1 METLRLPTVNFLS
14 LGPSNIQYKEFR
26 IKNISDIITMNANET
41 QTTTG
46 IATSKDEVIIFSLAS
61 ILTLSLIIHAYYLG
75 YYIWRKRLIYV
86 QGKNRLTQD
95 QNLPRGDEGQ
105 GV

>member
-1 METLRLPTVNFLS
+1 
-14 LGPSNIQYKEFR
+14 
-26 IKNISDIITMNANET
+26 MNANET

-61 ILTLSLIIHAYYLG
+61 ILLLSLMIHAYYLG
-75 YYIWRKRLIYV
+75 SFIWRKRLIYV
-86 QGKNRLTQD
+86 EGKNRLRQD
-95 QNLPRGDEGQ
+95 QNPPRGDEGQ

>member
-1 METLRLPTVNFLS
+1 MST
-14 LGPSNIQYKEFR
+14 
-26 IKNISDIITMNANET
+26 NET

-61 ILTLSLIIHAYYLG
+61 ILTVSLIIHAYYLG

-86 QGKNRLTQD
+86 QGKNRLAQD
-95 QNLPRGDEGQ
+95 RNPPRGDEEQ